1 MVPGTLLSA
10 PHGGV
15 VRQIMVDLNQQAL
28 LAKGLTPTD
37 IENAITAQDVTMPT
51 GTIKIGG
58 REYGSSL
65 NNSPRDALA
74 LNDVPVKVVNN
85 SVVFMRDVAHV
96 RDGWMVQQN
105 IVRANGKPSVLTPI
119 YRSGSVSTLSIIN
132 DIKNKILPA
141 VQAAAPK
148 GMKIHGLFDQSV
160 IVRASIEGVLRE
172 GIIASC
178 LTALMILVFLGS
190 WRSTLI
196 IAISIPLSQSRRR
209 WT

>member
-1 MVPGTLLSA
+1 VVPGTLLSA

-37 IENAITAQDVTMPT
+37 VENAITAQDVTMPT

-74 LNDVPVKVVNN
+74 LNDVPIKVANN

-105 IVRANGKPSVLTPI
+105 IVRAVGKPSVLTPI
-119 YRSGSVSTLSIIN
+119 YRAARYRRSRSSTPSGTKYFPLFRP
-132 DIKNKILPA
+132 LP
-141 VQAAAPK
+141 Q
-148 GMKIHGLFDQSV
+148 
-160 IVRASIEGVLRE
+160 RA
-172 GIIASC
+172 
-178 LTALMILVFLGS
+178 
-190 WRSTLI
+190 
-196 IAISIPLSQSRRR
+196 
-209 WT
+209 